1 MEAKVTIPQRISARK
16 KECHMCEYPPP
27 PQPNSQALW
36 GSGVGV
42 RGGGRCCPYH
52 PPLSSPFPSAYV
64 AIAAPSFVHRGC
76 WQRKGEGPAL
86 KMLLVL
92 FVRVILERNVGQ
104 KGTGDDQKPAV
115 PPPAQQDWGASY
127 AQRLEDPILSP
138 EGEGKR
144 REGPK
149 NSVAVVDQC
158 HRTRN
163 GHGRRDSKKQTAKSC
178 FCPPPLLTLF
188 SLPT

>member
-1 MEAKVTIPQRISARK
+1 MSI
-16 KECHMCEYPPP
+16 PPP
-27 PQPNSQALW
+27 NPT
-36 GSGVGV
+36 V
-42 RGGGRCCPYH
+42 RLFGQRRRRTRRRAAVLPILSLS
-52 PPLSSPFPSAYV
+52 PPFSICVCSHSSAFFC
-64 AIAAPSFVHRGC
+64 IAAAGNGKEKV
-76 WQRKGEGPAL
+76 QL

-92 FVRVILERNVGQ
+92 LVRVILERNVGQ
-104 KGTGDDQKPAV
+104 KGTSDDQKPAV

-138 EGEGKR
+138 GPGGGGGS
-144 REGPK
+144 EGPK

-163 GHGRRDSKKQTAKSC
+163 GHRRRDSKKQTAKSC